1 MNRQLTRVAW
11 AAMALIVALVIGT
24 TYWQTWARPGLAARQ
39 DNEIQR
45 VQEFQVKRGLI
56 LAPARVLAR
65 NRAVRRGGRTLYFRR
80 YPQGRLAAHVVGYST
95 VSRARAGLEKSLNGV
110 LTGTEGNLAN
120 LVERQLDDLRNEPI
134 VGDTVVTTLDLP
146 AQQVA
151 LEQLGRRCGAVTAID
166 PRSGKLLV
174 MASSPSY
181 NPNLVES
188 DFGQIGAITAD
199 CRPAAPLVNR
209 ASQGLYPPGSIFKV
223 VTASAALSS
232 RRWEPS
238 STFVD
243 PGYCIAYGKRVNNF
257 DTSRP
262 FGRIDLATALQ
273 YSVNSVF
280 CNIGKALGA
289 KRILDQAK
297 KFGFYERPPL
307 ETPESERYP
316 SGLYRNGDL
325 WYPERNSDVDAGRMA
340 FGQERMLVTPLQ
352 MAMVAGG
359 IGNAGIVMRPFVV
372 EKLVS
377 PKGPDGRPHAPRAAR
392 SRRRAGRR
400 TRRPGHDGA
409 GGPERH
415 GHRRADSRLPHR
427 RQDGHGRDG
436 GRRPEHDLVH
446 RLRRAARRAARG
458 GDRGR
463 AREPVPDGRGD
474 GGADR
479 PRGDGGTPA
488 SGGESVA
495 EAAST
500 LRMTP

>member
-1 MNRQLTRVAW
+1 MNAQLTRVAW
-11 AAMALIVALVIGT
+11 MAMALIVALVVGT

-56 LAPARVLAR
+56 LGPERVLAR
-65 NRAVRRGGRTLYFRR
+65 NRVERRGGKTLYFRK
-80 YPQGRLAAHVVGYST
+80 YPQGKLAAHVVGYST
-95 VSRARAGLEKSLNGV
+95 VARARAGLEKSLNGT
-110 LTGTEGNLAN
+110 LTGTEGNLGD
-120 LVERQLDDLRNEPI
+120 LVERQLNDLRRKPI
-134 VGDTVVTTLDLP
+134 VGDTVVTSLDVK

-151 LEQLGRRCGAVTAID
+151 LETLGRRCGAVAALD

-181 NPNLVES
+181 DPNLVENR
-188 DFGQIGAITAD
+188 FGEIAKITAD

-223 VTASAALSS
+223 VTAAAALGSN
-232 RRWEPS
+232 RYEPGS
-238 STFVD
+238 DFVD

-262 FGRIDLATALQ
+262 FGNVDLATALQ

-289 KRILDQAK
+289 KRILDQAR

-316 SGLYRNGDL
+316 SGLYRQGDL

-352 MAMVAGG
+352 MAMVAAG

-377 PKGPDGRPHAPRAAR
+377 PKGQTVERTKPERLDRAVGPVDARDISNMMVRAVEAGTGTAAQMSGYRVGGKTGTAETGVASRNTTWFIAFAGRP
-392 SRRRAGRR
+392 
-400 TRRPGHDGA
+400 
-409 GGPERH
+409 
-415 GHRRADSRLPHR
+415 
-427 RQDGHGRDG
+427 
-436 GRRPEHDLVH
+436 GRRPEVAIAVVLEDQSSTGGST
-446 RLRRAARRAARG
+446 AAPIAR
-458 GDRGR
+458 
-463 AREPVPDGRGD
+463 V
-474 GGADR
+474 
-479 PRGDGGTPA
+479 
-488 SGGESVA
+488 VM
-495 EAAST
+495 EALLPST
-500 LRMTP
+500 ANP

>member
-1 MNRQLTRVAW
+1 VNRQLTRVAW
-11 AAMALIVALVIGT
+11 AAMTLIVALVIGT

-56 LAPARVLAR
+56 LAPGRVLAR

-181 NPNLVES
+181 DPNLVES
-188 DFGQIGAITAD
+188 DFGRIGAITAD

-377 PKGPDGRPHAPRAAR
+377 PKGLTVDRTRPERLDRAVGPVDARDVQDMMVRAVQGGTGTAAQIPGYRIGGKTGTAETGVAGRNTTWFIAFAGRP
-392 SRRRAGRR
+392 G
-400 TRRPGHDGA
+400 
-409 GGPERH
+409 E
-415 GHRRADSRLPHR
+415 
-427 RQDGHGRDG
+427 
-436 GRRPEHDLVH
+436 RPEVAIAVVLENQS
-446 RLRRAARRAARG
+446 LT
-458 GDRGR
+458 
-463 AREPVPDGRGD
+463 
-474 GGADR
+474 GGATAAPIARAVMEALLR
-479 PRGDGGTPA
+479 P
-488 SGGESVA
+488 
-495 EAAST
+495 AAN
-500 LRMTP
+500 P

>member
-1 MNRQLTRVAW
+1 MNAQLTRVAW
-11 AAMALIVALVIGT
+11 MAMALIVALVVGT

-56 LAPARVLAR
+56 LGPERVLAR
-65 NRAVRRGGRTLYFRR
+65 NRVERRGGKTLYFRK
-80 YPQGRLAAHVVGYST
+80 YPQGKLAAHVVGYST
-95 VSRARAGLEKSLNGV
+95 VARARAGLEKSLNGT
-110 LTGTEGNLAN
+110 LTGTEGNLGD
-120 LVERQLDDLRNEPI
+120 LVERQLNDLRRKPI
-134 VGDTVVTTLDLP
+134 VGDTVVTSLDVK

-151 LEQLGRRCGAVTAID
+151 LETLGRRCGAVAALD

-181 NPNLVES
+181 DPNLVEKR
-188 DFGQIGAITAD
+188 FGEIAKITAD

-223 VTASAALSS
+223 VTAAAALGSN
-232 RRWEPS
+232 RYEPGS
-238 STFVD
+238 GFVD

-262 FGRIDLATALQ
+262 FGNVDLATALQ

-289 KRILDQAK
+289 KRILDQAR

-316 SGLYRNGDL
+316 SGLYRQGDL

-377 PKGPDGRPHAPRAAR
+377 PKGQTVERTKPERLDRAVGPVDARDISNMMVRAVEAGTGTAAQMSGYRVGGKTGTAETGVARGNTTWFIAFAGRP
-392 SRRRAGRR
+392 
-400 TRRPGHDGA
+400 
-409 GGPERH
+409 
-415 GHRRADSRLPHR
+415 
-427 RQDGHGRDG
+427 
-436 GRRPEHDLVH
+436 GRRPEVAIAVVLEDQSSTGGST
-446 RLRRAARRAARG
+446 AAPIAR
-458 GDRGR
+458 
-463 AREPVPDGRGD
+463 V
-474 GGADR
+474 
-479 PRGDGGTPA
+479 
-488 SGGESVA
+488 VM
-495 EAAST
+495 EALLTST
-500 LRMTP
+500 ANP

>member
-1 MNRQLTRVAW
+1 VNRQLTRVAW

-56 LAPARVLAR
+56 LAPGRVLAR

-151 LEQLGRRCGAVTAID
+151 FEQLGRRCGAVTAID

-188 DFGQIGAITAD
+188 DFGRIGAITAD

-262 FGRIDLATALQ
+262 FGRVDLATALQ

-297 KFGFYERPPL
+297 RFGFYERPPL

-377 PKGPDGRPHAPRAAR
+377 PKGLTVDRTRPERLDRAVGPVDARDVQDMMVRAVQSGTGTAAQIPGYRIGGKTGTAETGVAGRNTTWFIAFAGRP
-392 SRRRAGRR
+392 G
-400 TRRPGHDGA
+400 
-409 GGPERH
+409 E
-415 GHRRADSRLPHR
+415 
-427 RQDGHGRDG
+427 
-436 GRRPEHDLVH
+436 RPEVAIAVVLENQS
-446 RLRRAARRAARG
+446 LT
-458 GDRGR
+458 
-463 AREPVPDGRGD
+463 
-474 GGADR
+474 GGATAAPIARAVMEALLR
-479 PRGDGGTPA
+479 P
-488 SGGESVA
+488 
-495 EAAST
+495 AAN
-500 LRMTP
+500 P

>member
-1 MNRQLTRVAW
+1 VNRQLTRVAW

-56 LAPARVLAR
+56 LAPERVLAR

-95 VSRARAGLEKSLNGV
+95 VSRARAGLEKSLNGD

-377 PKGPDGRPHAPRAAR
+377 PKGLTADRTRPERLDRAVGPVDARDVQDMMVRAVQSGTGTAAQIPGYRIGGKTGTAETGVAGRNTTWFIAFAGRP
-392 SRRRAGRR
+392 G
-400 TRRPGHDGA
+400 
-409 GGPERH
+409 E
-415 GHRRADSRLPHR
+415 
-427 RQDGHGRDG
+427 
-436 GRRPEHDLVH
+436 RPEVAIAVVLENQS
-446 RLRRAARRAARG
+446 LT
-458 GDRGR
+458 
-463 AREPVPDGRGD
+463 
-474 GGADR
+474 GGATAAPIARAVMEALLR
-479 PRGDGGTPA
+479 P
-488 SGGESVA
+488 
-495 EAAST
+495 AAN
-500 LRMTP
+500 P